1 MPVPTDQLSEELRD
15 LDHRLGARLDSQER
29 AFREMRDEFS
39 KSSREMRD
47 EFNTAFRGIREE
59 FGKHREAFVE
69 FRTRVNT
76 SLAIAS
82 SVFLLSAGLVIMG
95 ILTYQYER
103 GRTETLI
110 ANQTGSM
117 ERLEKRFDELR
128 PISERLD
135 RLSQENARI
144 QGRLDREA
152 AAASKQ

>member
-1 MPVPTDQLSEELRD
+1 MSVPTDQLSEGIRD
-15 LDHRLGARLDSQER
+15 LDHRLGARLDSPER

-47 EFNTAFRGIREE
+47 QFNTALREIRDE
-59 FGKHREAFVE
+59 FSKQREAFVV
-69 FRTRVNT
+69 FRTRVNNIV
-76 SLAIAS
+76 AIAS
-82 SVFLLSAGLVIMG
+82 SVLLLSAGLIIMG

-110 ANQTGSM
+110 ANQTASM

-144 QGRLDREA
+144 QGRLDREGA
-152 AAASKQ
+152 PASKQ